1 MQLYFLTKFN
11 NYANRRLIKFDD
23 IANYNDELYSPQVIS
38 NVAFN
43 PSDGVDTTQIVN
55 WSGLDSPDYC
65 VVVNDLGN
73 IVSRW
78 FVVEF
83 TRLRTGQY
91 RANMHRDLKVDYYDQ
106 LMDAD
111 CIITKGYVDDN
122 NPLVFNDEGQAYNQI
137 KTSET
142 LLFDKSRC
150 AWIVGYIP
158 RDAFSESTTVT
169 ASFQEGIDISVAGI
183 ENWEYYANSNV
194 GNHNAT
200 RVLYPFEEITYSIK
214 GNPGQKQYLLNL
226 VYGNK
231 KYYKPSYPDFATY
244 NVYNGYATLTQFIL
258 HAATKL
264 LNKPSEELARI
275 ANNVTLDFDALN
287 AQTNTQLGTSSTNF
301 NNIVALNNKVI
312 KDTTTN
318 KIYRITL
325 NMYDLKEETQ
335 ASGGLLTML
344 LSTFPEG
351 LMSTAPQ
358 VNNIW
363 VGYKG
368 NAVEINLDIINNGQ
382 ETISTVMNTSST
394 RTHLIDSPY
403 DMFCIPY
410 SDDLTIKSSVKP
422 DLITSKDIAMNIA
435 NAITVST
442 GAGNIYDLQILP
454 YCPIMNYL
462 TAEKELTITTMTQSQ
477 LQAIY
482 SGEDTNHVGYIFWCN
497 RSSFEIILDDEE
509 YKFKVENAKM
519 QNETDIWRICSPNY
533 NGIFEFNVVKN
544 GGIDYWKIS
553 CQYKPY
559 QPFILV
565 SPNFK
570 NLYGTDFK
578 DARGLELGGDFSMPI
593 VTSAFADYQLQNK
606 NYQQIFDRRI
616 TTLERKRA
624 MGYLQS
630 QANQLFSISGAAID
644 GAAEGASN
652 GGGVMGAIMGA
663 GTSTVNAGFKAAQAQ
678 TNELF
683 SQYYQMENINA
694 QKAIFNYKLQNIQAI
709 PQSLA
714 KTTAFTPVNK
724 YVPFVEYY
732 TCTELEKQQL
742 KEKLKWNGYTIMV
755 PGRIRDY
762 IKFDSSGKYID
773 YSAPTNY
780 IEGVLLRITGL
791 PAESHEV
798 QALSLE
804 IQKGF
809 YFEG

>member
-244 NVYNGYATLTQFIL
+244 NVYNGYATLTQFTL

-344 LSTFPEG
+344 LNTFPEG

-358 VNNIW
+358 ANNIW

-382 ETISTVMNTSST
+382 ETISTIMNTSST

-497 RSSFEIILDDEE
+497 RSSFEIVLDDEE

-630 QANQLFSISGAAID
+630 QTNQLFSISGAAIE

-652 GGGVMGAIMGA
+652 VGKEPTAVEKNYLDVIQKMKENMVPKSDYDEAIKENRKLA
-663 GTSTVNAGFKAAQAQ
+663 EQLITSPNPQEQPKEKVDIKKLQDQFSASTQMTNLEFVSSALKLRNALIEDGKPDPFLPVGRRISPTEDDIRKANKVAEAFEYCVDAAQGDP
-678 TNELF
+678 
-683 SQYYQMENINA
+683 
-694 QKAIFNYKLQNIQAI
+694 AIFNM
-709 PQSLA
+709 
-714 KTTAFTPVNK
+714 
-724 YVPFVEYY
+724 
-732 TCTELEKQQL
+732 EL
-742 KEKLKWNGYTIMV
+742 M
-755 PGRIRDY
+755 
-762 IKFDSSGKYID
+762 
-773 YSAPTNY
+773 
-780 IEGVLLRITGL
+780 RITRD
-791 PAESHEV
+791 S
-798 QALSLE
+798 
-804 IQKGF
+804 
-809 YFEG
+809 

>member
-23 IANYNDELYSPQVIS
+23 VANYNDELYSPQVIS

-91 RANMHRDLKVDYYDQ
+91 RAKLHRDLKVDYYEQ

-169 ASFQEGIDISVAGI
+169 ASFKEGIDISVAGI

-244 NVYNGYATLTQFIL
+244 NVYNGYATLTQFTL

-275 ANNVTLDFDALN
+275 ANNATLDFDALN

-325 NMYDLKEETQ
+325 NM
-335 ASGGLLTML
+335 
-344 LSTFPEG
+344 
-351 LMSTAPQ
+351 
-358 VNNIW
+358 
-363 VGYKG
+363 
-368 NAVEINLDIINNGQ
+368 
-382 ETISTVMNTSST
+382 
-394 RTHLIDSPY
+394 
-403 DMFCIPY
+403 
-410 SDDLTIKSSVKP
+410 
-422 DLITSKDIAMNIA
+422 
-435 NAITVST
+435 
-442 GAGNIYDLQILP
+442 
-454 YCPIMNYL
+454 
-462 TAEKELTITTMTQSQ
+462 
-477 LQAIY
+477 
-482 SGEDTNHVGYIFWCN
+482 
-497 RSSFEIILDDEE
+497 
-509 YKFKVENAKM
+509 
-519 QNETDIWRICSPNY
+519 
-533 NGIFEFNVVKN
+533 
-544 GGIDYWKIS
+544 
-553 CQYKPY
+553 
-559 QPFILV
+559 
-565 SPNFK
+565 
-570 NLYGTDFK
+570 
-578 DARGLELGGDFSMPI
+578 
-593 VTSAFADYQLQNK
+593 
-606 NYQQIFDRRI
+606 
-616 TTLERKRA
+616 
-624 MGYLQS
+624 
-630 QANQLFSISGAAID
+630 
-644 GAAEGASN
+644 
-652 GGGVMGAIMGA
+652 
-663 GTSTVNAGFKAAQAQ
+663 
-678 TNELF
+678 
-683 SQYYQMENINA
+683 
-694 QKAIFNYKLQNIQAI
+694 
-709 PQSLA
+709 
-714 KTTAFTPVNK
+714 
-724 YVPFVEYY
+724 
-732 TCTELEKQQL
+732 
-742 KEKLKWNGYTIMV
+742 
-755 PGRIRDY
+755 
-762 IKFDSSGKYID
+762 
-773 YSAPTNY
+773 
-780 IEGVLLRITGL
+780 
-791 PAESHEV
+791 
-798 QALSLE
+798 
-804 IQKGF
+804 
-809 YFEG
+809 